1 MKKLNNKVWERIM
14 VKKVMLK
21 KVLGIAAVMLGTL
34 VTACSESESEPEPKP
49 VLCECVEKEHWDG
62 CDCPADA
69 GKCDCTVI
77 EYKTLTN
84 GIRVYRGDGVMGEQM
99 DAAVVNVQNGWDG
112 LDTGDAA
119 LMNGKI
125 ERIIIVSGAN
135 GLEAADAKWVVKLG
149 ATQDAAAITAVLKNY
164 LDTQID
170 PVLCECEETEHW
182 DVCDCGAGEEQC
194 ACTVIEY
201 KTLTNEIRVYRGDG
215 VPGEQMD
222 AAVVNVQ
229 NGWTGLDAG
238 DAALIQD
245 KVERII
251 VVSGANG
258 LEAADAKWVV
268 KLGATQ
274 DAAAV
279 TAALKNYLDTQ
290 IDPLCVC
297 VEKNHLG
304 IGETCECD
312 GLRDCDCGLQ
322 VYGTLGDAAN
332 TPIYRSGD
340 VSDTDMATAVANAQ
354 SAYNMLDDGSIMLL
368 NGKINEIHIIP
379 STEGS
384 AYFYKN
390 VGGQLILGFQS
401 HRSVNV
407 MVNQMVRVSSGALEA
422 TISQVQANNSV
433 QLASFMPAS
442 LDMKHDMKFN
452 FGKNQTRVVPSLA
465 QSPKSLESK
474 IISARNRLAKHIVA
488 GSRNHVHMSS

>member
-1 MKKLNNKVWERIM
+1 MKKTNNEVREGIM
-14 VKKVMLK
+14 VKKAALK
-21 KVLGIAAVMLGTL
+21 KALGLAALVLGTL
-34 VTACSESESEPEPKP
+34 VTACSDSESEPEPKP
-49 VLCECVEKEHWDG
+49 VLCECLEKEHWEA

-84 GIRVYRGDGVMGEQM
+84 GIRVYRDVGVTGEQM

-112 LDTGDAA
+112 LDAGDAA
-119 LMNGKI
+119 LIKDKG
-125 ERIIIVSGAN
+125 ERIIVVSGAN

-149 ATQDAAAITAVLKNY
+149 ATQDAAAITAALKNY

-182 DVCDCGAGEEQC
+182 EACACGVGEEQC

-201 KTLTNEIRVYRGDG
+201 KTLANDIRVYRGDG

-229 NGWTGLDAG
+229 NGWDGLDAG
-238 DAALIQD
+238 DAALVQD
-245 KVERII
+245 KIERII

-304 IGETCECD
+304 IGETCECA
-312 GLRDCDCGLQ
+312 GLRDCECGLQ

-340 VSDTDMATAVANAQ
+340 VSDDDMATAVANAQ
-354 SAYNMLDDGSIMLL
+354 SAYQMLDAEQVIFL
-368 NGKINEIHIIP
+368 NGKINEIHILLATDTPVSHYEQNGKYVVEFRYDVPAGPMKNRLGII
-379 STEGS
+379 GS
-384 AYFYKN
+384 LEIARS
-390 VGGQLILGFQS
+390 QS
-401 HRSVNV
+401 
-407 MVNQMVRVSSGALEA
+407 
-422 TISQVQANNSV
+422 NNAIR
-433 QLASFMPAS
+433 LASFMPQIQALRGALLAS
-442 LDMKHDMKFN
+442 
-452 FGKNQTRVVPSLA
+452 GK
-465 QSPKSLESK
+465 
-474 IISARNRLAKHIVA
+474 
-488 GSRNHVHMSS
+488 